1 VRGGNSGY
9 CTATDE
15 NETGEQNDMEK
26 SRVASF
32 YKVMKKVNLLCA
44 TLAGYVLL
52 FVTLSIFVDVF
63 LRYVFGRPSI
73 WITEVSTYLFLYI
86 IYLSTAY
93 TLQKG
98 THIKV
103 TFLLDPLGPRA
114 QRIINLVTS
123 IFGIVFT
130 VVLLWQSSL
139 MTWSAYKG
147 HWTSPTMLSAPFAYI
162 HGIMVLGSFLLLL
175 TFICTT
181 ILEFRGED
189 PMSERRE

>member
-1 VRGGNSGY
+1 
-9 CTATDE
+9 
-15 NETGEQNDMEK
+15 MEK
-26 SRVASF
+26 SGIASF
-32 YKVMKKVNLLCA
+32 YKVVKKVNLLCA
-44 TLAGYVLL
+44 TLAGFILL

-63 LRYVFGRPSI
+63 LRYVFSRPSI
-73 WITEVSTYLFLYI
+73 WITEVSSYLFLYI

-93 TLQKG
+93 TLQLG

-103 TFLLDPLGPRA
+103 TFLLDPLGPRVK
-114 QRIINLVTS
+114 RIVNLVTS

-139 MTWSAYKG
+139 MTWSAFKG
-147 HWTSPTMLSAPFAYI
+147 NWTSPTMLSAPFAYI

-181 ILEFRGED
+181 ILEFQGKGRMTEEQG
-189 PMSERRE
+189 